1 LISVREIIQRSEREG
16 RYAARQKGSHK
27 IYNHSQKPELRIV
40 LPAHEM
46 NKEPS
51 IGVLAVIFRD
61 NIIISLNMEKQITS
75 ILKVLTLA
83 ERLKFELRHSYTS
96 NGRQE
101 SVAEHTW
108 RMSLM
113 AVLIEPLLKQKVD
126 TARLLKMIILHDLV
140 EAEATDIS
148 ALDVLRNPEIKI
160 DKIEREKGA
169 IENLRSALQETNG
182 QEIYDLFYE
191 FENKETYE
199 SKVANALDK
208 LEVQLQHNHAD
219 FSTWE
224 EIEYD
229 MSYMMD
235 KHVLFDPT
243 LFELKTQIENEA
255 TEKMQSNGIETVLVK
270 QRVSGTMQ

>member
-1 LISVREIIQRSEREG
+1 
-16 RYAARQKGSHK
+16 
-27 IYNHSQKPELRIV
+27 
-40 LPAHEM
+40 
-46 NKEPS
+46 
-51 IGVLAVIFRD
+51 
-61 NIIISLNMEKQITS
+61 MEKQISS

-96 NGRQE
+96 SGRQE
-101 SVAEHTW
+101 SVAEHCW

-126 TARLLKMIILHDLV
+126 TARLLKMIIIHDLV

-148 ALDVLRNPEIKI
+148 ALDVLRNPGIKVE
-160 DKIEREKGA
+160 KIEKEKQA
-169 IENLRSALQETNG
+169 ILNLRSTLKETNG
-182 QEIYDLFYE
+182 QVIYDLFYE

-199 SKVANALDK
+199 AKVANALDK

-235 KHVLFDPT
+235 KHVLFDET
-243 LFELKTQIENEA
+243 LFELKKQIEDAAEIKMKKAGIDTNE
-255 TEKMQSNGIETVLVK
+255 VR
-270 QRVSGTMQ
+270 QRVK

>member
-1 LISVREIIQRSEREG
+1 MKTHIS
-16 RYAARQKGSHK
+16 
-27 IYNHSQKPELRIV
+27 
-40 LPAHEM
+40 
-46 NKEPS
+46 
-51 IGVLAVIFRD
+51 
-61 NIIISLNMEKQITS
+61 S
-75 ILKVLTLA
+75 ILNILTLA

-126 TARLLKMIILHDLV
+126 TSRLLKMIIIHDLV
-140 EAEATDIS
+140 EAEAKDVS
-148 ALDVLRNPEIKI
+148 ALDVLRNPELKVQ
-160 DKIEREKGA
+160 KAEKEKEA
-169 IENLRSALQETNG
+169 IENLRSVLLEING

-191 FENKETYE
+191 FEHKETYE
-199 SKVANALDK
+199 AKVANALDK

-229 MSYMMD
+229 MSFMMD
-235 KHVLFDPT
+235 KHVLFDET
-243 LFELKTQIENEA
+243 LFELKTQIEDEA
-255 TEKMQSNGIETVLVK
+255 EKKMEAAGIDTSIVRRRVLR
-270 QRVSGTMQ
+270 QIR

>member
-1 LISVREIIQRSEREG
+1 MKR
-16 RYAARQKGSHK
+16 
-27 IYNHSQKPELRIV
+27 
-40 LPAHEM
+40 
-46 NKEPS
+46 
-51 IGVLAVIFRD
+51 
-61 NIIISLNMEKQITS
+61 QITS

-96 NGRQE
+96 SGRQE

-113 AVLIEPLLKQKVD
+113 AVLIEPLLTQKVD

-140 EAEATDIS
+140 EAEARDIS

-160 DKIEREKGA
+160 HKVEKEKQA
-169 IENLRSALQETNG
+169 IESLRSVLQETNG

-191 FENKETYE
+191 FENKKTYE
-199 SKVANALDK
+199 AKVANALDK

-224 EIEYD
+224 EIECD
-229 MSYMMD
+229 MCYMMD
-235 KHVLFDPT
+235 QHVVFDET
-243 LFELKTQIENEA
+243 LFELKSQIEDDAER
-255 TEKMQSNGIETVLVK
+255 KMKLGGIDTDLVR
-270 QRVSGTMQ
+270 QRVAQ

>member
-1 LISVREIIQRSEREG
+1 
-16 RYAARQKGSHK
+16 
-27 IYNHSQKPELRIV
+27 
-40 LPAHEM
+40 
-46 NKEPS
+46 
-51 IGVLAVIFRD
+51 
-61 NIIISLNMEKQITS
+61 MEKQIAS

-96 NGRQE
+96 AGRQE

-140 EAEATDIS
+140 EAEASDIS

-160 DKIEREKGA
+160 QKIEKEKQA
-169 IENLRSALQETNG
+169 IENLRTALNETNG

-199 SKVANALDK
+199 AKVANALDK

-235 KHVLFDPT
+235 KHVLFDET
-243 LFELKTQIENEA
+243 LFDLKRQIENGAEQ
-255 TEKMQSNGIETVLVK
+255 KMKMSGIDTDLVR
-270 QRVSGTMQ
+270 QRVAQIK

>member
-1 LISVREIIQRSEREG
+1 
-16 RYAARQKGSHK
+16 
-27 IYNHSQKPELRIV
+27 
-40 LPAHEM
+40 
-46 NKEPS
+46 
-51 IGVLAVIFRD
+51 
-61 NIIISLNMEKQITS
+61 MEKQIAS

-96 NGRQE
+96 SGRQE
-101 SVAEHTW
+101 SVAEHCW

-126 TARLLKMIILHDLV
+126 TARLLKMIIIHDLV
-140 EAEATDIS
+140 EAEASDVS
-148 ALDVLRNPEIKI
+148 ALDVLRNPGIKAQ
-160 DKIEREKGA
+160 KIEKEMQA
-169 IENLRSALQETNG
+169 IENLRTALAETNG

-199 SKVANALDK
+199 AKVANALDK

-235 KHVLFDPT
+235 KHVLFDDT
-243 LFELKTQIENEA
+243 LFELKKQIEEA
-255 TEKMQSNGIETVLVK
+255 AEQKMQLAGIDTEVVK
-270 QRVSGTMQ
+270 QRVVR

>member
-1 LISVREIIQRSEREG
+1 
-16 RYAARQKGSHK
+16 
-27 IYNHSQKPELRIV
+27 
-40 LPAHEM
+40 
-46 NKEPS
+46 
-51 IGVLAVIFRD
+51 
-61 NIIISLNMEKQITS
+61 MEKQITS

-96 NGRQE
+96 SGRQE

-126 TARLLKMIILHDLV
+126 TVRLLKMIIIHDLV
-140 EAEATDIS
+140 EAEARDVS
-148 ALDVLRNPEIKI
+148 ALDVLRDPSIKI
-160 DKIEREKGA
+160 QKIEREKQA
-169 IENLRSALQETNG
+169 IENLRSALADTNG

-191 FENKETYE
+191 FENKDTYE
-199 SKVANALDK
+199 AKVANALDK

-229 MSYMMD
+229 MCYMMD
-235 KHVLFDPT
+235 KHVLFDET
-243 LFELKTQIENEA
+243 LFELKQQIEDAAEQ
-255 TEKMQSNGIETVLVK
+255 KMKFAGVDTDLVRK
-270 QRVSGTMQ
+270 RVGV

>member
-1 LISVREIIQRSEREG
+1 MKR
-16 RYAARQKGSHK
+16 
-27 IYNHSQKPELRIV
+27 
-40 LPAHEM
+40 
-46 NKEPS
+46 
-51 IGVLAVIFRD
+51 
-61 NIIISLNMEKQITS
+61 QITS

-96 NGRQE
+96 SGRQE

-113 AVLIEPLLKQKVD
+113 AVLIEPLLTQKVD

-140 EAEATDIS
+140 EAEARDIS

-160 DKIEREKGA
+160 QKVEKEKQA
-169 IENLRSALQETNG
+169 IESLRSVLQETNG

-191 FENKETYE
+191 FENKKTYE
-199 SKVANALDK
+199 AKVANALDK

-224 EIEYD
+224 EIECD
-229 MSYMMD
+229 MCYMMD
-235 KHVLFDPT
+235 QHVVFDET
-243 LFELKTQIENEA
+243 LFELKSQIEDDAER
-255 TEKMQSNGIETVLVK
+255 KMKLGGVDTDLVR
-270 QRVSGTMQ
+270 QRVAQ

>member
-1 LISVREIIQRSEREG
+1 
-16 RYAARQKGSHK
+16 
-27 IYNHSQKPELRIV
+27 
-40 LPAHEM
+40 
-46 NKEPS
+46 
-51 IGVLAVIFRD
+51 
-61 NIIISLNMEKQITS
+61 MEKQITS
-75 ILKVLTLA
+75 ILKVLALA

-96 NGRQE
+96 TGRQE

-148 ALDVLRNPEIKI
+148 ALDVLRNPEIKL
-160 DKIEREKGA
+160 DKIEREKRA
-169 IENLRSALQETNG
+169 IENLRLALHDTNG

-199 SKVANALDK
+199 SRVANALDK

-243 LFELKTQIENEA
+243 LFELKTQIENQA
-255 TEKMQSNGIETVLVK
+255 TKKMESNGVNTVLVK
-270 QRVSGTMQ
+270 QRVFGTTQ

>member
-1 LISVREIIQRSEREG
+1 
-16 RYAARQKGSHK
+16 
-27 IYNHSQKPELRIV
+27 
-40 LPAHEM
+40 
-46 NKEPS
+46 
-51 IGVLAVIFRD
+51 
-61 NIIISLNMEKQITS
+61 METKITS
-75 ILKVLTLA
+75 ILQVLTLA

-96 NGRQE
+96 SGRQE

-113 AVLIEPLLKQKVD
+113 AVLIEPLLKQPVD
-126 TARLLKMIILHDLV
+126 TARLLKMVILHDLV
-140 EAEATDIS
+140 EAEARDIS
-148 ALDVLRNPEIKI
+148 ALDVLRNPAIKI
-160 DKIEREKGA
+160 QKVEREKQA
-169 IENLRSALQETNG
+169 IENVRAALKETNG

-229 MSYMMD
+229 MCFMMD
-235 KHVLFDPT
+235 KHVLFDET
-243 LFELKTQIENEA
+243 LFELKRQIEGAAEQ
-255 TEKMQSNGIETVLVK
+255 KMRLGGVDTTIVR
-270 QRVSGTMQ
+270 QRVREGYLPGNP

>member
-1 LISVREIIQRSEREG
+1 MQQQIS
-16 RYAARQKGSHK
+16 A
-27 IYNHSQKPELRIV
+27 
-40 LPAHEM
+40 
-46 NKEPS
+46 
-51 IGVLAVIFRD
+51 
-61 NIIISLNMEKQITS
+61 

-96 NGRQE
+96 SGRQE

-113 AVLIEPLLKQKVD
+113 AVLIEPLLKQQVD
-126 TARLLKMIILHDLV
+126 TARLLKMIIIHDLV
-140 EAEATDIS
+140 EAEAGDVS
-148 ALDVLRNPEIKI
+148 ALDVLRDPTIKFK
-160 DKIEREKGA
+160 KIEREKKA
-169 IENLRSALQETNG
+169 IENIRLQLKDTNG
-182 QEIYDLFYE
+182 HEIHDLFYE
-191 FENKETYE
+191 FEEKNTYE

-235 KHVLFDPT
+235 KHVLFDET
-243 LFELKTQIENEA
+243 LFELKKQIEEGA
-255 TEKMQSNGIETVLVK
+255 ERKMQLAGINTSLVK
-270 QRVSGTMQ
+270 QRARN

>member
-1 LISVREIIQRSEREG
+1 
-16 RYAARQKGSHK
+16 
-27 IYNHSQKPELRIV
+27 
-40 LPAHEM
+40 
-46 NKEPS
+46 
-51 IGVLAVIFRD
+51 
-61 NIIISLNMEKQITS
+61 MEKQIAS

-96 NGRQE
+96 SGRQE

-113 AVLIEPLLKQKVD
+113 AVLIEPLLTKKVD
-126 TARLLKMIILHDLV
+126 TARLLKMIIIHDLV
-140 EAEATDIS
+140 EAEARDIS
-148 ALDVLRNPEIKI
+148 ALDVLRNPGIKI
-160 DKIEREKGA
+160 QKIEKERQA
-169 IENLRSALQETNG
+169 IENLRAALIDTNG

-235 KHVLFDPT
+235 QHVSFDAT
-243 LFELKTQIENEA
+243 LSELKRQIEEA
-255 TEKMQSNGIETVLVK
+255 AEQKMRSAGVDTDLVR
-270 QRVSGTMQ
+270 QRVVNAAIKS